1 MSRYS
6 SRDSDRDRGRGGGGS
21 GGDPDTKL
29 YVGDLARD
37 AHERDLERAFSYYGR
52 LRNVWVARNPAG
64 FAFVE
69 FEDPRDADDAVRALD
84 GTNLCGSRIRVEHS
98 TGKVRP
104 KPWLRGGGGGGRGGR
119 DDRGGGGRDDRG
131 GGGRGGGERSGGGGG
146 GRGGDGGAGGRKP
159 FDPADRCYE
168 CGDKGHYAYDCSRYR
183 GKDRARKSSSYSK
196 RSRSRSYSRSRSR
209 SNSRGKARSY
219 SRSRSRSPVARSKT
233 RSPSP

>member
-6 SRDSDRDRGRGGGGS
+6 SRDSDRDRGRGGGG

-104 KPWLRGGGGGGRGGR
+104 KPWLRGGRGPPGGGRDGG
-119 DDRGGGGRDDRG
+119 DRGGGG
-131 GGGRGGGERSGGGGG
+131 GGGRGGERSGGGGS
-146 GRGGDGGAGGRKP
+146 RDGGAGGRKP

-168 CGDKGHYAYDCSRYR
+168 CGDRGHYAYDCSRYR

-209 SNSRGKARSY
+209 SHSRGKARSY
-219 SRSRSRSPVARSKT
+219 SRSRSRSPVARSTT
-233 RSPSP
+233 RSPSPY